1 MKIIKAGL
9 IELEAIVVLIAQKP
23 EPGVCRVKLTEWRG
37 DAATATSLVP
47 G

>member
-23 EPGVCRVKLTEWRG
+23 ESGVCRVKLTEWRG
-37 DAATATSLVP
+37 DAATATCLVP